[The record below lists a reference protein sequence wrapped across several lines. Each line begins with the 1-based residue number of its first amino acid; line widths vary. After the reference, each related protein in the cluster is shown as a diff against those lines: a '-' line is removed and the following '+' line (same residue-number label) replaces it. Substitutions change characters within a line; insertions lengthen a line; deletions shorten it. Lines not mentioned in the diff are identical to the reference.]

1 MFLGFNI
8 DAWITIITVLSMFT
22 VLLVTKL
29 RTDLVFLGAIAIL
42 FVTGVLNAKEAFSG
56 FSSTSV
62 VVIGVL
68 FIVVAGLMHTGVL
81 QWIVKNLLGQPNSY
95 SKAVV
100 RLMLPVAALSSFL
113 SNTTVVAL
121 FVNIVKMWSKKLNI
135 SPSKLLIPLS
145 YASGMGGVCTLIG
158 TPPNLIISGLYAE
171 HTGTAMN
178 ILTTTIPGLFCLF
191 VGVLSIIAMR
201 KLLPERKAPEGAF
214 ESTGEYTLEL
224 RVPSDNPYIGQTL
237 GEAGLYHVN
246 GGSLLELY
254 HFDDVLSPISE
265 DEPIMG
271 GDHLVYAGQID
282 ELIEM
287 AEKHQLVS
295 ADHHVFTMSELDM
308 SRQLRTAY
316 VNFGSKL
323 IGKTI
328 GGTAFERENNLV
340 LAAVARRGE
349 RINQAP
355 RQVVLQAGDTLLFLC
370 PKNINI
376 NTSSLTSDLC
386 FFDSDDV
393 PNIGRGTLVST
404 TIMILMVVLSA
415 LNVMP
420 LLQCAFLAAIAMLAF
435 RCCTPTQAMKSINGE
450 ILMVFAGSVVLGLAI
465 QKTGIAERLA
475 FGILDVCG
483 TNPLVVMTAICFVGT
498 FITEFISNTAAGALR
513 ALPVPCGPDGQRQL
527 QLCYAHRLAHPHAG
541 LRPWRLPL
549 QRLHAHRLADEHH
562 HPRSQHPD
570 SEHHLSINPITIT
583 HRIVPPIK
591 LPCPKPEQGSF
602 FGPGGSWHLCA
613 PGSGADQRPLTF
625 APDYRLCSKCPMLNI
640 V

>member
-1 MFLGFNI
+1 MESFVLFGFSI
-8 DAWITIITVLSMFT
+8 YAWITIITVLTMFT
-22 VLLVTKL
+22 VLLLTKL
-29 RTDLVFLGAIAIL
+29 RTDLVFLGAIAVL
-42 FVTGVLNAKEAFSG
+42 YVTGVLDAKEAFSG

-81 QWIVKNLLGQPNSY
+81 QWIVKNLLGQPTSY

-158 TPPNLIISGLYAE
+158 TPPNLIISGLYTE

-201 KLLPERKAPEGAF
+201 KLLPDRKAPDSAF
-214 ESTGEYTLEL
+214 ESTGEYTVEL
-224 RVPSDNPYIGQTL
+224 RVPSDNPNIGKTL
-237 GEAGLYHVN
+237 SEAGLYHVN
-246 GGSLLELY
+246 GGSLIEMY
-254 HFDDVLSPISE
+254 HFDDIQTPVTE

-282 ELIEM
+282 DLIEM
-287 AEKHQLVS
+287 ADSHQLVA
-295 ADHHVFTMSELDM
+295 ADHHVFTMNELDM
-308 SRQLRTAY
+308 NVQICTAY
-316 VNFGSKL
+316 VTFGSSL
-323 IGKTI
+323 IGKTMI
-328 GGTAFERENNLV
+328 GSSFEKNNNLM

-349 RINQAP
+349 RINEAP

-370 PKNINI
+370 PKNVKI
-376 NTSSLTSDLC
+376 NTSSLTRDLH

-393 PNIGRGTLVST
+393 PNIGSGTLIST
-404 TIMILMVVLSA
+404 TIMILMVLLSA
-415 LNVMP
+415 LSVMP

-435 RCCTPTQAMKSINGE
+435 RCCTPEQAMKSINGE

-498 FITEFISNTAAGALR
+498 FITEFISNTAAGAMFFPIMYQAAEKLGYEPFPFLV
-513 ALPVPCGPDGQRQL
+513 ALMISVSSSF
-527 QLCYAHRLAHPHAG
+527 AT
-541 LRPWRLPL
+541 
-549 QRLHAHRLADEHH
+549 
-562 HPRSQHPD
+562 
-570 SEHHLSINPITIT
+570 PIGSPT
-583 HRIVPPIK
+583 HMLVY
-591 LPCPKPEQGSF
+591 
-602 FGPGGSWHLCA
+602 GPGGYRFSDFMRIGLLMNIIILA
-613 PGSGADQRPLTF
+613 ANILIVNIIYPLT
-625 APDYRLCSKCPMLNI
+625 PLP
-640 V
+640 